1 MPGVKGLNESEGEE
15 IDPETAESDKSSN
28 EDSDSSGSGSG
39 SDDESSSEVDEEC
52 IDKRR
57 SECLHQMAE
66 LEKQFVFMKEQLFE
80 EKSSQI
86 DIQLEEVKKGTST
99 EYTHPLDDLRQNLED
114 RLEVSDILKVLRLTN
129 IRHTLDAENQAS
141 KQNLNS
147 EKALLWDV
155 IKCDLEDKIRRLEE
169 DRNSVDITS
178 DLWNEQVNLKRN
190 KRKCDSQ
197 FVGKRKKP
205 VTVSGPYIV
214 YMLHESDILDDWT
227 SIRKALKASKQ
238 SSEYEFHAPERVS
251 CRFADGKLVFK
262 GASFRKG
269 ESVYIDDKTQQPWQ
283 ARVISVNTSEVL
295 LQKVDGGYSRIGIGD
310 LQCGKYIISHQEIC

>member
-1 MPGVKGLNESEGEE
+1 MPGVKGVNESEGEE

-57 SECLHQMAE
+57 SECLHQMAD

-86 DIQLEEVKKGTST
+86 DIQLEE
-99 EYTHPLDDLRQNLED
+99 
-114 RLEVSDILKVLRLTN
+114 EVSDILKVLRLTN

-205 VTVSGPYIV
+205 VTVSGPYI
-214 YMLHESDILDDWT
+214 
-227 SIRKALKASKQ
+227 ALKASKQ